1 MEAKAAMTT
10 AQEDILARVKRA
22 QYADQD
28 ADAVAED
35 LRDLGRAPPAPLDC
49 EDVLESFLL
58 RLAKNKVV
66 VEAAA
71 NRSEAVQCISRFL
84 YQEHNTHKVVAG
96 NDRRLAAMPWREG
109 GVLVRFDTA
118 VPEDPVSV
126 SYAKL
131 AVAESGSLLLYSNR
145 DNPGANNWLVK
156 DHLVLLDGLD
166 LVASFED
173 AWAWMR
179 SDMADGSSPR
189 GITFISGPSS
199 TGDIVG
205 HLVQG
210 AHGPQ
215 RLHVIFI
222 GEVPEG
228 LLQRVQDRA
237 ATTKA

>member
-1 MEAKAAMTT
+1 MTT
-10 AQEDILARVKRA
+10 AEQDILAKVKRV
-22 QYADQD
+22 QYSDQD
-28 ADAVAED
+28 PVKIAED
-35 LRDLGRAPPAPLDC
+35 LRELGRAPPAPLDC

-58 RLAKNKVV
+58 RLAKNKIT
-66 VEAAA
+66 VESAA

-84 YQEHNTHKVVAG
+84 YREHNTHKVVAG
-96 NDRRLAAMPWREG
+96 NDRRLAALPWRDG

-179 SDMADGSSPR
+179 SDLADGTSPR

-199 TGDIVG
+199 TGDIIG

-222 GEVPEG
+222 GDVPEG
-228 LLQRVQDRA
+228 LLERVQERA
-237 ATTKA
+237 AITKA

>member
-1 MEAKAAMTT
+1 MTSP
-10 AQEDILARVKRA
+10 QQDILARVKQA
-22 QYADQD
+22 QYASQD
-28 ADAVAED
+28 PAKIAEE
-35 LRDLGRAPPAPLDC
+35 LRELGKPPPAPLDC

-58 RLAKNKVV
+58 RLAMNKVS
-66 VEAAA
+66 VETAA

-84 YQEHNTHKVVAG
+84 YREHNTHKVVAG
-96 NDRRLAAMPWREG
+96 NDRRLAAMPWRDG

-179 SDMADGSSPR
+179 SDLADGASPR

-199 TGDIVG
+199 TGDIIG

-222 GEVPEG
+222 GEVADGMLEKI
-228 LLQRVQDRA
+228 QDRA
-237 ATTKA
+237 ATTRA